1 MAIDV
6 LELQLVSAL
15 QRFATLQRHVTSDRD
30 HAKWLGRS
38 LQELEGA
45 LEEIR
50 VAQEQLVEGRQR
62 LEEAQAE
69 LARERERYWQLFDL
83 MPQPYVV
90 TERSSVITEVN
101 RAAAQLFNVSQ
112 RFLVGKA
119 MSVFVCEDRAGFLTE
134 VSRLA
139 AAGGSADVA
148 FKLRP
153 RERAPLDVV
162 ATVGADATGLRWVMR
177 MPGVTAPVRH

>member
-6 LELQLVSAL
+6 LELQFVSAL
-15 QRFATLQRHVTSDRD
+15 QRFAILQRQVAGNRD

-38 LQELEGA
+38 LEELEGA
-45 LEEIR
+45 LEELR

-62 LEEAQAE
+62 LEAAQAE

-90 TERSSVITEVN
+90 TEQSSVIVEVN
-101 RAAAQLFNVSQ
+101 RAGAQLFNVSQ

-119 MSVFVCEDRAGFLTE
+119 MSVFVCEDRAGFLSE
-134 VSRLA
+134 ISRLTA
-139 AAGGSADVA
+139 VRGSADVA

-153 RERAPLDVV
+153 RERAPLEVV
-162 ATVGADATGLRWVMR
+162 ATVCADATGLRWVIR
-177 MPGVTAPVRH
+177 LADGAAPVHN